1 MTCKLILNDE
11 NLYIENYKKILDIS
25 DIKIVTFEYEILGD
39 NLHIITM
46 DKYLIH
52 INGKIN
58 EIRRKKNEHI

>member
-1 MTCKLILNDE
+1 MQSKIILKDD

-25 DIKIVTFEYEILGD
+25 NIKIITFEYEILGS

-52 INGKIN
+52 IKGNVTQ
-58 EIRRKKNEHI
+58 IRRKNDEHI